1 MVFKTQYFGLR
12 GVHEHTTMSMNN
24 FVCKVDNGRTYIE
37 FSEDPTKC
45 GLYSKKRESKMFVT
59 GGERCPVAFFDFNLS
74 KGPAE
79 LKATGHFYLL
89 AKVSTSDECWYY
101 ARPMGHNSI
110 SQIMKKIVSGT
121 PLSEGK
127 RLTNHSGRKI
137 VVKKLKAAQIP
148 ESSII

>member
-1 MVFKTQYFGLR
+1 
-12 GVHEHTTMSMNN
+12 
-24 FVCKVDNGRTYIE
+24 
-37 FSEDPTKC
+37 
-45 GLYSKKRESKMFVT
+45 MFAT
-59 GGERCPVAFFDFNLS
+59 GGERCPVAFFDFYLS
-74 KGPAE
+74 KRPAE
-79 LKATGHFYLL
+79 LKATGRCYLL
-89 AKVSTSDECWYY
+89 LTASVSISDECWYY
-101 ARPMGHNSI
+101 GRPMGHNSI